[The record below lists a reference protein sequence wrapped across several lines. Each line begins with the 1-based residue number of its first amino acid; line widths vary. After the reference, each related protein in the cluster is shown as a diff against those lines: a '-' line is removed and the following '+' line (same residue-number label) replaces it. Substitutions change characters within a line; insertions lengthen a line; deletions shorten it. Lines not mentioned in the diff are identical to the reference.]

1 LAAIR
6 VVPRVVF
13 PSLWGG
19 FYFLKKDKMNK
30 EIIKNGSQMVCE
42 SLIKENV
49 EHIFGIPG
57 GAILP
62 LYQVLPEYPQLNH
75 ILVRHEQGAAHAAD
89 AYARATGKAG
99 VAFATSGPGTTNLV
113 TGIATAQ
120 MDSVPLVCI
129 TGQVGR
135 PVIGTDAFQETDITG
150 ITLPITKHN
159 YLVMDTKDIGN
170 IIKEAFH
177 IATTGRP
184 GPVLVDIPK
193 DILQE
198 DGLFE
203 YPKDINIPGY
213 KPNTSVNLKQIKKAS
228 ALIKESTKPVILA
241 GQGIKISNAY
251 DELLELAE
259 KCEIPVINTLL
270 GLSSFPANHY
280 LYAGWPGMHGM
291 AYSNLIL
298 DQADLIVAI
307 GMRFDDR
314 ITGNPEKFATS
325 SKKIHI
331 DIDAS
336 EVGKI
341 IQVDVPIVANAKTAL
356 KELIPAV
363 SDKKHSDWLSQI
375 DRIKNDHPSLK
386 LRDTQKLLPQY
397 IINKLHEITK
407 GESIIVTGVGQH
419 QMWAA
424 QYYTF
429 NDKNKIITSGGAGA
443 MGYEVP
449 GALGAQV
456 GRPNEMVW
464 SIAGDGGF
472 MMTMSEL
479 ATIAENK
486 LPVKIAIMNNGFLG
500 MVRQWQ
506 ELFYDKSYVSTSY
519 NGIPDF
525 VKLAEAFGIM
535 AMRVTD
541 KTQVQSAIT
550 DAINH
555 DGPVLIDFIVE
566 SEENVYP
573 MIPSGATV
581 EDMMEEPTS
590 QEIK

>member
-1 LAAIR
+1 
-6 VVPRVVF
+6 
-13 PSLWGG
+13 
-19 FYFLKKDKMNK
+19 MNK

-341 IQVDVPIVANAKTAL
+341 IQVDVPKVANAKTAL